1 MLVLF
6 ETPAGYAIFKLLKEK
21 KLVKPENLFKEF
33 ETVEKSNKLLKLIHF
48 EKFKDMEDA
57 LSSAT
62 STINGK
68 MSKSLKKCLKG
79 LFAEGIQEQLAVGE
93 AKLGGHIAKK
103 LKIECTHNAA
113 TQELMRCIRGK
124 IGNLLEGLTEKDLTR
139 MALGVSHGLSR
150 YKIKFNPQKIDK
162 MVIEAINALDEMDKE
177 INNYVMRCKEWYGWH
192 FPELSKLIAD
202 NTLYLKIVVAMG
214 FRDNAV
220 NTDFSSFL
228 SEEEEQKVKTMAEIS
243 MGTEIMEDD
252 LYNMQT
258 MCQEVLNL
266 QECRT
271 HLYEYLKNRMAA
283 VAPNVTALVGEIVG
297 ARLISHAGS
306 LVNLAKAPASTV
318 QIFGAEKALFR
329 ALKARHDTPKYGLIY
344 HAHFVGQSSAANRGR
359 VSRMLAGKTALAARV
374 DALADDDDCID
385 IGTEQRAKLEKTLR
399 WMEENKNR
407 RISGT
412 GRGKSRHEKYE
423 NKSKVFQYKSSGD
436 SSLPS
441 KSEKSFG
448 KRKFEKEEYVSNKKV
463 KVEVK
468 DEE

>member
-6 ETPAGYAIFKLLKEK
+6 ETSAGYAIFKLLKEK
-21 KLVKPENLFKEF
+21 KLVKPEKLRKEF
-33 ETVEKSNKLLKLIHF
+33 ETVEKSNKLLKLLHF

-62 STINGK
+62 ATINGK

-79 LFAEGIQEQLAVGE
+79 LIAEGVHEQLAVGE
-93 AKLGGHIAKK
+93 AKLGGCIAKK

-113 TQELMRCIRGK
+113 TQELMRCIRWK
-124 IGNLLEGLTEKDLTR
+124 ISELLEGLKEKDLTR

-162 MVIEAINALDEMDKE
+162 MVIEAINTLDEMDKE

-192 FPELSKLIAD
+192 FPELAKIISD

-214 FRDNAV
+214 FRDNAA

-228 SEEEEQKVKTMAEIS
+228 SEEEEQKVKAVAEIS
-243 MGTEIMEDD
+243 MGTEIMQDD

-266 QECRT
+266 QDYRT

-283 VAPNVTALVGEIVG
+283 VAPNVTTLVGEIVG

-306 LVNLAKAPASTV
+306 LINLAKAPASTV
-318 QIFGAEKALFR
+318 QILGAEKALFR

-344 HAHFVGQSSAANRGR
+344 HAHIVGQSSTSNRGR
-359 VSRMLAGKTALAARV
+359 VSRMLAGKTVLAARV
-374 DALADDDDCID
+374 DALADDDDCVD
-385 IGTEQRAKLEKTLR
+385 IGTEQRAKLEKSLR
-399 WMEENKNR
+399 YMEEKGNR

-412 GRGKSRHEKYE
+412 GKGKARHEKYD
-423 NKSKVFQYKSSGD
+423 NKSQVFQYKSSGD

-441 KSEKSFG
+441 KSGNPFG
-448 KRKFEKEEYVSNKKV
+448 KRKFESKKKESFNKKI
-463 KVEVK
+463 KVEA
-468 DEE
+468 EE